1 MTNTPWNGELQYTK
15 HATEVM
21 KQRAISREWVES
33 VLASPRE
40 RTQDPHD
47 PDVERFFGPIPERN
61 SRALRVAVNTRAV
74 PWRLVSV
81 FFDRSWRRK

>member
-21 KQRAISREWVES
+21 KQRAISGECVES

-47 PDVERFFGPIPERN
+47 PDVERFLSAITAHCEWRLT
-61 SRALRVAVNTRAV
+61 RALFPGA
-74 PWRLVSV
+74 W
-81 FFDRSWRRK
+81 